1 MYQNKD
7 NGETVMLADD
17 RPVFTIGMVAE
28 MLKVHPR
35 TIRNYEANGLV
46 TPLRKGS
53 WRYYTMRDVQWIECL
68 REMIHTHGVSIN
80 AVKKLLKYT
89 PCWNITDCPFEKRQR
104 CSAFFSNSLIPKKIK
119 RIAPEQSQGEERSK
133 DAAA

>member
-1 MYQNKD
+1 
-7 NGETVMLADD
+7 MLPDD
-17 RPVFTIGMVAE
+17 KAVFTIGMVAR

-35 TIRNYEANGLV
+35 TIRNYEEKGLL
-46 TPLRKGS
+46 TPVRKGA

-89 PCWNITDCPFEKRQR
+89 PCWNIIDCPYEKRIR
-104 CSAFFSNSLIPKKIK
+104 CSAFFSNSLVPKKISRK
-119 RIAPEQSQGEERSK
+119 KPDSK
-133 DAAA
+133 KDVAA